1 MTVSLNS
8 MVKYIGVD
16 DLDLDLF
23 ESQYV
28 VPDGMSYN
36 SYVILDDRI
45 AIMDTADIRKEEQW
59 KANLAEALGG
69 RKPDYLVVHHME
81 PDHSA
86 LVAWV
91 LDAYPGIT
99 LVSSAKAV
107 QMLGQFFEG
116 IDLEGRTK
124 VVKEGDVID
133 LGTHTLRFFAAP
145 MVHWP
150 EVMVSFD
157 AADGALYSADAFGKF
172 GALSKC
178 GFYGRDDDDWAC
190 EGRRYYFNIVGKY
203 GAQVQALLRKL
214 SDLPVKTIR
223 PLHGPV
229 LEDDLG
235 QYVSL
240 YDTWS
245 KYAPE
250 SEGVFIACASIHGG
264 TLKAAEK
271 LADILRAKGAKKV
284 VLSDLC
290 RSDVAENVEDAFRYP
305 TMVIAASSYDAG
317 LFTPMYEF
325 LHRLQIKGYSN
336 RRVAIVENGSWAPSA
351 ARVMV
356 EMVGAMKN
364 IELVDQVV
372 TIRSRMKASDIPA
385 LESLADAVLA

>member
-8 MVKYIGVD
+8 TVKYIGVD
-16 DLDLDLF
+16 DLDIDLF
-23 ESQYV
+23 ESQYT
-28 VPDGMSYN
+28 VPEGMSYN
-36 SYVILDDRI
+36 SYVILDDKV
-45 AIMDTADIRKEEQW
+45 AIMDTADIRKEAEW

-86 LVAWV
+86 LISWV
-91 LDAYPGIT
+91 LEEYPEVT
-99 LVSSAKAV
+99 LVASAKAI

-116 IDLEGRTK
+116 IDLAGRTLA
-124 VVKEGDVID
+124 VKEGDTVA
-133 LGTHTLRFFAAP
+133 LGQHSLRFFAAP

-157 AADGALYSADAFGKF
+157 AFDGALYSADAFGKF

-178 GFYGRDDDDWAC
+178 GFYGRDDDDWTC

-203 GAQVQALLRKL
+203 GAQVQALLAKL
-214 SDLPVKTIR
+214 AGLPIKTIR

-229 LEDDLG
+229 LEDNLG
-235 QYVSL
+235 EYIAL
-240 YDTWS
+240 YDIWS
-245 KYAPE
+245 RYEPE

-264 TLKAAEK
+264 TLAAAEK
-271 LADILRAKGAKKV
+271 LAEILKAKGAKKV

-305 TMVIAASSYDAG
+305 TMILAASSYDAG

-325 LHRLQIKGYSN
+325 IHRLQIKGYSN
-336 RRVAIVENGSWAPSA
+336 RRVALMENGSWAPSA
-351 ARVMV
+351 ARVMK
-356 EMVGAMKN
+356 EMVGTMKN
-364 IELVDQVV
+364 IDLVDQVV
-372 TIRSRMKASDIPA
+372 TIRSRMKESDIPA
-385 LESLADAVLA
+385 LEALAEAVLA

>member
-28 VPDGMSYN
+28 VPDGISYN

-124 VVKEGDVID
+124 VVKEGNVID

>member
-28 VPDGMSYN
+28 VPEGMSYN

-59 KANLAEALGG
+59 KANLTETLGG

-116 IDLEGRTK
+116 IELEGRTK
-124 VVKEGDVID
+124 IIKEGDVIE

-178 GFYGRDDDDWAC
+178 GFFGRDDDDWAC

-372 TIRSRMKASDIPA
+372 TIRSRMKAADIPA

>member
-36 SYVILDDRI
+36 SYVILDDKI